1 MFEQAS
7 TGLSTFWSLQILCSS
22 WKRSICTT
30 LNMIFLRSLRPM
42 AEEGLIICSSFLCM
56 INGIS
61 SLYQTWT
68 ESLIRLKPRFVW
80 NGIKFED
87 FSIRKTK
94 WKRELSLRFQWPLTL
109 ENSTMMMMITTE
121 GMRNSR
127 ISSGT
132 FEKSKDTMCPCWIW
146 MHLRVLVFGKS
157 RLIELMLRTIEKI
170 SSVGTL
176 SESRKCRLRN
186 PCQMWCMK
194 LSLQKPMII
203 ARFVKIHLWT
213 IFSTLILKN
222 IRILRNWIKICLS
235 K

>member
-7 TGLSTFWSLQILCSS
+7 TGLSTFWSLRILCSS

-30 LNMIFLRSLRPM
+30 QSMIFLRSLRQM
-42 AEEGLIICSSFLCM
+42 VEEGLIICSSFLCM

-80 NGIKFED
+80 NGIKFEV
-87 FSIRKTK
+87 FSIRKIK
-94 WKRELSLRFQWPLTL
+94 WKRELSLRFQWHLIL
-109 ENSTMMMMITTE
+109 VNSTMMMMITTE
-121 GMRNSR
+121 GMRNFR

-146 MHLRVLVFGKS
+146 MHLLGLVFGKW

-176 SESRKCRLRN
+176 RELKKCLLRN
-186 PCQMWCMK
+186 
-194 LSLQKPMII
+194 L
-203 ARFVKIHLWT
+203 
-213 IFSTLILKN
+213 
-222 IRILRNWIKICLS
+222 CLM
-235 K
+235 